1 MNHRSFLTL
10 AAILTLMLPGC
21 RRASDRC
28 RQVDPYIGAGGHGHV
43 FVGANVPFGMVRLG
57 PHQPNRGW
65 DWCSGYHYSDTV
77 VLGFSHTRLSGT
89 GIGEGGDILLFP
101 FDASR
106 PHSGGGGR
114 PHARL
119 DHSKER
125 VAPGY
130 YHLEMPENGIR
141 VDLTATA
148 RTGIH
153 RYAVTS
159 GRTGLLV
166 DLRTGTGWDA
176 VTGSAL
182 RLVDDHTVE
191 GWRRST
197 GWAQDHCFYFRA
209 EFSLPIANA
218 DSLRQPMESDNG
230 VIARLL
236 FDTSADRVLEVR
248 VGLSPSSCAGAGE
261 NLHCE
266 ADWAQ
271 DFDAIRHSAH
281 ELWRKTLSAIEIK
294 GLDAEQEKVF
304 YTALYHASFD
314 PSVFGDVG
322 NPEPEYS
329 VFSLWDVYRAQFPL
343 LTLIRPDFC
352 RELASTMLRIY
363 RRQGKLPVWHLWG
376 NETDCMVGNPGVI
389 ALSDLFLKGLVADSL
404 GTLEALRASSL
415 RDERDM
421 DNLRKY
427 GFCPYDKSTGAET
440 VSKGLEY
447 AIADA
452 GVSRVAAVLGDTLT
466 AGYFARRAQSYHCY
480 YDAETGF
487 VRGRASDLSW
497 RSPFDP
503 FNVSH
508 MTGDFTEGNAW
519 QYTWLVPHD
528 VYGCIAMLGGEQ
540 TFARRLDEF
549 FVTEGDLGSTA
560 SDVTGLVGQYAHGNE
575 PSHHIAYLYN
585 YVGEQWKCAEKVR
598 HILKNLYY
606 ADQTGV
612 CGNEDCGQMSAWYIL
627 SSLGLYQVDPCGGDF
642 LIGSPAVRRAEVQVG
657 NGRTLRIIASNN
669 SPRNIYVAS
678 LKVNGQPWTRS
689 CIPYDVLS
697 AGATLEFTMSPEPT
711 DFGSAPD
718 DRP

>member
-1 MNHRSFLTL
+1 MNHRHFLIV
-10 AAILTLMLPGC
+10 AATSLMMLPGC
-21 RRASDRC
+21 HPTHDRC
-28 RQVDPYIGAGGHGHV
+28 LQVDPYIGAGGHGHV

-101 FDASR
+101 FDATR
-106 PHSGGGGR
+106 PQSEENGQ

-119 DHSKER
+119 NHSKEQ

-130 YHLEMPENGIR
+130 YHLEMLDNGITA
-141 VDLTATA
+141 DLTATV
-148 RTGIH
+148 RTGVH
-153 RYAVTS
+153 RYTVTS
-159 GRTGLLV
+159 DLTGLLI

-176 VTGSAL
+176 VSGSGL
-182 RLVDDHTVE
+182 RLIDEHTIE

-209 EFSLPIANA
+209 IFNLPIANA
-218 DSLRQPMESDNG
+218 DSIGTKESEYG
-230 VIARLL
+230 VIERLL
-236 FDTSADRVLEVR
+236 FDTSADKVLEVR
-248 VGLSPSSCAGAGE
+248 VGLSPASCEKAGKNLLAEAGWE
-261 NLHCE
+261 RS
-266 ADWAQ
+266 
-271 DFDAIRHSAH
+271 FDAIRGSAH
-281 ELWRKTLSAIEIK
+281 DLWRKNLGAIEIK
-294 GLDAEQEKVF
+294 GLDDEQEKVF

-314 PSVFGDVG
+314 PSVFGDVDD
-322 NPEPEYS
+322 PEPEYS

-352 RELASTMLRIY
+352 RELAATMLRIFK
-363 RRQGKLPVWHLWG
+363 RQGKLPVWHLWG

-404 GTLEALRASSL
+404 GTLEALKASSL

-427 GFCPYDKSTGAET
+427 GFCPYDKSSGAET

-452 GVSRVAAVLGDTLT
+452 GVARVASILGDTLT
-466 AGYFARRAQSYHCY
+466 SGYFARRAQAYHCY
-480 YDAETGF
+480 FDKETGF

-503 FNVSH
+503 FNATH
-508 MTGDFTEGNAW
+508 MTGDYTEGNAW

-528 VYGCIAMLGGEQ
+528 VYGCIEMLGGEEA
-540 TFARRLDEF
+540 FIRKLDEF
-549 FVTEGDLGSTA
+549 FVAEGDLGSTA

-575 PSHHIAYLYN
+575 PSHHIAYMYN
-585 YVGEQWKCAEKVR
+585 FAGQQWKCAEKVR
-598 HILKNLYY
+598 YILKNLYY

-657 NGRTLRIIASNN
+657 NGRKLLILAPNN

-689 CIPYDVLS
+689 SIPYDVLS
-697 AGATLEFTMSPEPT
+697 AGATLEFNMSPEPT